1 MTIIL
6 GTVAPRLPLLRKT
19 SWRSTEVSLSEWNY
33 NACSIFNIGKR
44 ECYTFMSVDVGVYL
58 PSYEQCT
65 IYFLKDLMRG
75 KKKSK
80 FHLTIYVDLTTL
92 QRYWPRISGT
102 SACHTTRT
110 CQLRRSRHLLRLSN
124 LILTTTYLIQSNY
137 TRLAENG
144 SAT

>member
-1 MTIIL
+1 MTTVL
-6 GTVAPRLPLLRKT
+6 GTVAPRLPLLRRT
-19 SWRSTEVSLSEWNY
+19 LWRSTEVSLSELISN
-33 NACSIFNIGKR
+33 SHIIFNIGKR

-80 FHLTIYVDLTTL
+80 CHLTIYFYLSTI

-102 SACHTTRT
+102 SACRTTRT

-124 LILTTTYLIQSNY
+124 LIKTATCLIQSNY